1 MSTTEEESSN
11 SIQKQNDDR
20 SPEHS
25 SSHSHG
31 KGKGRGRGKL
41 EEKLSS
47 RFAMDE
53 IDAEDIART
62 VNESHS
68 IECYPRNSG
77 EEECSSGSSGGVEC
91 SSGKEFWFR
100 EEGDK
105 ITANEVEIDSLAS
118 FLIFYS
124 TQMTIKRWQ

>member
-1 MSTTEEESSN
+1 MSTTEEHSSN
-11 SIQKQNDDR
+11 SIKKQNDDH

-25 SSHSHG
+25 SSHSQ
-31 KGKGRGRGKL
+31 GKGRGKGGGKL

-53 IDAEDIART
+53 IDAEDIARMI
-62 VNESHS
+62 NESHS

-77 EEECSSGSSGGVEC
+77 DEECSSGSSGGVEC
-91 SSGKEFWFR
+91 SSGEEFWFR

-105 ITANEVEIDSLAS
+105 ITANEVEIDVVTSYD
-118 FLIFYS
+118 FFY
-124 TQMTIKRWQ
+124 TI

>member
-1 MSTTEEESSN
+1 MSTTEEHSLN
-11 SIQKQNDDR
+11 SMQKQNDDH
-20 SPEHS
+20 SPKHS
-25 SSHSHG
+25 SSHSQG

-41 EEKLSS
+41 EEKLTS

-53 IDAEDIART
+53 IDAEDIARI

-77 EEECSSGSSGGVEC
+77 EEERSSGSSGGVEC
-91 SSGKEFWFR
+91 SSGGEFWFR

-105 ITANEVEIDSLAS
+105 ITANEVEIDVVTSNL
-118 FLIFYS
+118 FFY
-124 TQMTIKRWQ
+124 TI